1 MTTWK
6 LKNCPRCSGDMF
18 VEKDVDGWIERC
30 LLCGYSRDISL
41 AKRVVSTASGTKG
54 KSAARL

>member
-18 VEKDVDGWIERC
+18 VERDVDGWIERC
-30 LLCGYSRDISL
+30 LLCGYSRDVSA
-41 AKRVVSTASGTKG
+41 AKRVVSTDSRAK
-54 KSAARL
+54 KQPAARL